1 LFLVW
6 TITVMRRTAWSK
18 AAGSVPSDRLRPA
31 QRPQHVP
38 QKQNQGKSKT
48 QEPSKSKAIH
58 KLESLAEGIRKSS
71 GKGKDPTGGCFC
83 QGEGSS
89 IDLSL

>member
-1 LFLVW
+1 MIW

-31 QRPQHVP
+31 QRPQSVP
-38 QKQNQGKSKT
+38 QKQNQGKGKT
-48 QEPSKSKAIH
+48 QEPSKSKAIR
-58 KLESLAEGIRKSS
+58 KLESLAEGVRKSF
-71 GKGKDPTGGCFC
+71 GKEKDPNGGCFC
-83 QGEGSS
+83 QGEGPL